1 MMINQVHVRSHESA
15 DLTSMGRRNFLAAG
29 VAAVAGRTA
38 FAAGRWK
45 MRLSTS
51 SVMFNLLPVEEAVA
65 RIASLGFEGVDFW
78 QGEDFR
84 VKHLEEAADRLGPD
98 GLKRLLAKHKL
109 KLCSFTCF
117 YIPIDRYAEM
127 LGKAGGGQGFVI
139 RESRYYG
146 RGKSGG
152 AVRTTDLGELG
163 KQMRSV
169 IESLQ
174 PQLELADK
182 YNFRI
187 AIENHSSA
195 LLNSMDSFKV
205 FLELANH
212 PRLGIA
218 LAPYHLQAAGVPVED
233 VIAQCGKRILYFY
246 AWQNEQGVNQ
256 LPGFGSADFT
266 PWLAALARSNYAGWV
281 NPFMHGENLPD
292 KMAPDEMAKALA
304 KSKSYLEQRRAK
316 I

>member
-1 MMINQVHVRSHESA
+1 M
-15 DLTSMGRRNFLAAG
+15 SMGRRNFLAAG
-29 VAAVAGRTA
+29 VAAVAGGTA

-84 VKHLEEAADRLGPD
+84 VKHLEEAADLLGPD
-98 GLKRLLAKHKL
+98 GLKKLLAKHKL

-152 AVRTTDLGELG
+152 AVRTADLGELG

-169 IESLQ
+169 MESL
-174 PQLELADK
+174 
-182 YNFRI
+182 
-187 AIENHSSA
+187 
-195 LLNSMDSFKV
+195 
-205 FLELANH
+205 
-212 PRLGIA
+212 
-218 LAPYHLQAAGVPVED
+218 
-233 VIAQCGKRILYFY
+233 
-246 AWQNEQGVNQ
+246 
-256 LPGFGSADFT
+256 
-266 PWLAALARSNYAGWV
+266 
-281 NPFMHGENLPD
+281 
-292 KMAPDEMAKALA
+292 MAPDEMAKALA